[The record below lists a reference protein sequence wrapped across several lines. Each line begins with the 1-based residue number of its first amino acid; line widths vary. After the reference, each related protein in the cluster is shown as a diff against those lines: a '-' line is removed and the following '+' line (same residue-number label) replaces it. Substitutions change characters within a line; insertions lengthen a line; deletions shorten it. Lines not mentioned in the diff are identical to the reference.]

1 VYTLAELDAIAAE
14 LSKSYRSLP
23 VFGAATGL
31 RPEEWSAL
39 ERRHIDRARR
49 LVKVEQKNID
59 AKIALGG
66 KTKNSVREVPLAG
79 RALAALDTLPPRL
92 DTPLLFPAPEGGPLN
107 LDNFRRREWAPAVE
121 AAGVVTP
128 ATPYDMRDTFA
139 SNALAAGVT
148 VFELAR
154 VMGTSVR
161 MIEKHYGALLDGAH
175 AGIAGRLDAFDAELE
190 QAAGE
195 RAVE

>member
-107 LDNFRRREWAPAVE
+107 LDKLPQAGVGARRRS
-121 AAGVVTP
+121 GRR
-128 ATPYDMRDTFA
+128 RDTGY
-139 SNALAAGVT
+139 AL
-148 VFELAR
+148 
-154 VMGTSVR
+154 
-161 MIEKHYGALLDGAH
+161 
-175 AGIAGRLDAFDAELE
+175 
-190 QAAGE
+190 
-195 RAVE
+195 